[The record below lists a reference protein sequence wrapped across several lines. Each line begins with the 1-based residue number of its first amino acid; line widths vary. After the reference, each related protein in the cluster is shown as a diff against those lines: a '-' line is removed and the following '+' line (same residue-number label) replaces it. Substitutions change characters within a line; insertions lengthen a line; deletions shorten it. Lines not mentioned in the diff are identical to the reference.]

1 MRLQQDWKDLLK
13 QNNKNLKSPIIIM
26 KKRKINLS
34 KDMLNQIIRS
44 EKNIKK
50 GKTKEFKY

>member
-1 MRLQQDWKDLLK
+1 
-13 QNNKNLKSPIIIM
+13 M